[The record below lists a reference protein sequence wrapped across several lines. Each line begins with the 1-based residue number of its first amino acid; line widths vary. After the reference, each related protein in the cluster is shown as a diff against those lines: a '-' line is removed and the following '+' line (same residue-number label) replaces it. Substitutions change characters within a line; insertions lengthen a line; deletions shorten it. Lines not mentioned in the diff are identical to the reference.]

1 MPFASIYMLFMHVS
15 QNLGNPEFWKGSC
28 FLERAVLSRKGGSD
42 LFLQTKPGIG
52 IYTYVYI
59 YIYVYKD
66 NIQFASNKIYMGAA
80 RKSSVGCVRDRS
92 EGGSSSVM
100 GRRGGIL
107 DETYG
112 DGSSP

>member
-1 MPFASIYMLFMHVS
+1 M
-15 QNLGNPEFWKGSC
+15 
-28 FLERAVLSRKGGSD
+28 
-42 LFLQTKPGIG
+42 
-52 IYTYVYI
+52 YI
-59 YIYVYKD
+59 YIYVYTD
-66 NIQFASNKIYMGAA
+66 NIQFASNKIYLGAA